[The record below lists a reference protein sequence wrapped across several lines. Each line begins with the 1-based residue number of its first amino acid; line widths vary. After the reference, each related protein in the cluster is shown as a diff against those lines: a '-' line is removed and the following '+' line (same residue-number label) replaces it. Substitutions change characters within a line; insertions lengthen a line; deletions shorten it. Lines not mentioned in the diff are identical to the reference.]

1 MALITGKGMYIWQ
14 VKACEGGSIP
24 KIVAEAKKAGLSHV
38 LVKACDGA
46 GKFNMRPGPNGTWI
60 DDILPALVPALKA
73 AGLKVWGWQ
82 YIYLAQPAQEAAAAR
97 ARIAQL
103 GLDGWVI
110 DAESEAKGK
119 AAAATAYMT
128 GLKGL
133 VSVPLALS
141 SYRYP
146 SVHPDFPWAPFL
158 RGVDMVMPQV
168 YWMGATNA
176 GAQLIRSR
184 QDYKNLLGDR
194 QIEYLPTG
202 AAFTERGW
210 TAAPG
215 EVKEFMDT
223 AKALGLPGVNFWSW
237 QHARALPGM
246 WEVIANYP
254 WSPAPTPEPEPSQV
268 PVDQWVVN
276 YLYPWAKSEG
286 YQGPAP
292 IITNP

>member
-24 KIVAEAKKAGLSHV
+24 NIVAEAKKAGLTHV
-38 LVKACDGA
+38 LVKACDGV
-46 GKFNMRPGPNGTWI
+46 GKFNLSPGPNNTWR
-60 DDILPALVPALKA
+60 DDILPALVPALRA
-73 AGLKVWGWQ
+73 AGLQVWGWQ
-82 YIYLAQPAQEAAAAR
+82 YVYLYQPAQEAAAAR
-97 ARIAQL
+97 SRIAQL
-103 GLDGWVI
+103 GFDGWVI
-110 DAESEAKGK
+110 DAEAEAKGK
-119 AAAATAYMT
+119 AAAAATYMH
-128 GLKGL
+128 GLL
-133 VSVPLALS
+133 AAPLCPLALS

-146 SVHPDFPWAPFL
+146 SLHQDFPWAPFL

-184 QDYKNLLGDR
+184 KEYISLLGDR

-202 AAFTERGW
+202 AAYTERGW

-223 AKALGLPGVNFWSW
+223 AKALGLAGVNFWSW

-246 WEVIANYP
+246 WEVIASYP
-254 WSPAPTPEPEPSQV
+254 WSHQPPPPPGQV
-268 PVDQWVVN
+268 PVDQWVVEN
-276 YLYPWAKSEG
+276 LYPWAESQG

-292 IITNP
+292 YIPTA